1 MTPKQQR
8 FVEEYLI
15 DLNARQAAIRAG
27 YSENAAKEQGYEN
40 LTKPHIAEAI
50 AEAMA
55 ARSERTKIDADWVL
69 RRLVEIDRTNMAD
82 FLVIPEGGGMPCF
95 DLSAATPEQLAAIEG
110 LQLDT
115 YREKG
120 EDGGTVEKIKLTLPG
135 KLKTLELIGKHVDVQ
150 AFAER
155 HEHTGKAGGP
165 VEISDMSTLE
175 RAMIIGK
182 ALRAAA
188 EITAKIKEAKDQEAA
203 RAA

>member
-15 DLNARQAAIRAG
+15 DLNATQAAIRAG
-27 YSENAAKEQGYEN
+27 YSKKTAKQIGTEN
-40 LTKPHIAEAI
+40 LAKPVLQEAI

-55 ARSERTKIDADWVL
+55 ARSERTGIDADWVL

-82 FLVIPEGGGMPCF
+82 FLVFPEDGGMPSF

-110 LQLDT
+110 VQLDT
-115 YREKG
+115 HREKG

-155 HEHTGKAGGP
+155 HEHTGKSGRP
-165 VEISDMSTLE
+165 VEISDVSTLE

-188 EITAKIKEAKDQEAA
+188 EIQDAKREGDLGQSAV
-203 RAA
+203 